1 MKYIFS
7 LFLAC
12 FLFTANAHA
21 AENAPGANA
30 PLNPCEAIMVGKV
43 WMTTDAVDHKGAS
56 VPAADEKVAAFFGIA
71 EYFPDHTFKMTTLDG
86 KPKMHGLWSM
96 SADGKTRK
104 LTVQDDS
111 GKTRFTREVENV
123 KVNDGEY
130 TYRIYPND
138 GNKAEHIDIIH
149 KPQ

>member
-1 MKYIFS
+1 MKHIFS
-7 LFLAC
+7 FFLTLMLAS
-12 FLFTANAHA
+12 TAFA
-21 AENAPGANA
+21 AEKAPEANA
-30 PLNPCEAIMVGKV
+30 PLNPYEQILVGKV
-43 WMTTDAVDHKGAS
+43 WVTTDAIDQKGAS
-56 VPAADEKVAAFFGIA
+56 VPATDEKVAAFFGKA
-71 EYFPDHTFKMTTLDG
+71 EYFPDHTFKIASLDG
-86 KPKMHGLWSM
+86 KPRMHGLWSI

-130 TYRIYPND
+130 TYRIYPN
-138 GNKAEHIDIIH
+138 GENKAEHIDIVH